1 MIQPLTIPGFKGVIV
16 DDHILFAQSI
26 LELLKTISPESSV
39 VTFDNTADAED
50 YLSANKIDFLFMD
63 LVIPNS
69 NVNKFV
75 HQTRKKYNQMV
86 IIILTS
92 LMDMHNLQD
101 YLQIGVNGY
110 MSKAINIA
118 EFSNCL
124 EKTYKGETFIS
135 SDLSGKLAS
144 AYFTAPKNN
153 LTKKELEVL
162 KMVAAGYS
170 VEKTASLLNLS
181 PYTILAHRRNI
192 MSKLNLH
199 SAAELVKYAYE
210 NNIND

>member
-1 MIQPLTIPGFKGVIV
+1 M
-16 DDHILFAQSI
+16 LFAESI
-26 LELLKTISPESSV
+26 LELIRIISPDSEV
-39 VTFDNTADAED
+39 VAFANTADAES
-50 YLSANKIDFLFMD
+50 YLSNNQIDFLFMD

-75 HQTRKKYNQMV
+75 HQTRKKYSQMV
-86 IIILTS
+86 IVILTS
-92 LMDMHNLQD
+92 LLDMHNLQD

-144 AYFTAPKNN
+144 VYFTATKNN

-162 KMVAAGYS
+162 KMVAAGHS
-170 VEKTASLLNLS
+170 VEKTASLLKLS

-199 SAAELVKYAYE
+199 SAAELVRYAYE

>member
-1 MIQPLTIPGFKGVIV
+1 
-16 DDHILFAQSI
+16 
-26 LELLKTISPESSV
+26 
-39 VTFDNTADAED
+39 
-50 YLSANKIDFLFMD
+50 MD

-75 HQTRKKYNQMV
+75 LQTRKKYNHLV

-92 LMDMHNLQD
+92 LMGMHNLKD
-101 YLQIGVNGY
+101 YLDIGVNAY
-110 MSKAINIA
+110 MSKAIDIS
-118 EFSNCL
+118 EFTNCL
-124 EKTYKGETFIS
+124 EKTHKGEIFIS

-144 AYFTAPKNN
+144 SYFTPTKKN

-170 VEKTASLLNLS
+170 VEKTAILLFLS
-181 PYTILAHRRNI
+181 PYTVLAHRRKI